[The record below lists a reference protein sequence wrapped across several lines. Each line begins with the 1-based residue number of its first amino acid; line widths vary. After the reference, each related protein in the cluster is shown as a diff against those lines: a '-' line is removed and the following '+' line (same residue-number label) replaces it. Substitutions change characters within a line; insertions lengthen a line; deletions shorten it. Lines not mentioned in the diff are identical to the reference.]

1 MKEGR
6 TNELQAA
13 INIGVVTS
21 VLPTKGIPLP
31 FLSAGGTSLLLTAA
45 ASGLLINIARQTEEL
60 AVIDDLYPAM
70 ENVNEP
76 IAAAV

>member
-1 MKEGR
+1 MTIG
-6 TNELQAA
+6 LQAA

-45 ASGLLINIARQTEEL
+45 ASGLLINIARQTEDL
-60 AVIDDLYPAM
+60 GAIDDLYPAM
-70 ENVNEP
+70 GNSNEP
-76 IAAAV
+76 LAPAV